1 MPHLDEIT
9 APYTYIRWL
18 GRRQDIPDDDF
29 SHIRIQRDRQLDE
42 WAGQVAQYL
51 RQGVVVYG
59 YFNNHYQGHSP
70 DSVRA
75 LQKRLFDLGV
85 E

>member
-9 APYTYIRWL
+9 APFTYIRWL

-42 WAGQVAQYL
+42 WAAQVAHYV

-75 LQKRLFDLGV
+75 LQRRLFDMGL